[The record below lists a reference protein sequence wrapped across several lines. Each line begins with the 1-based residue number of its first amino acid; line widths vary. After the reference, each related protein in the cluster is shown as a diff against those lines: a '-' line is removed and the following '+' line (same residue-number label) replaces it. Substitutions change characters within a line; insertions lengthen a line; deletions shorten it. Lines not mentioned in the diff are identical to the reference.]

1 MPALADGS
9 SDRVG
14 PASCIGLTLVI
25 KRSRGGENDLLHGS
39 HSGIWTVRCGE
50 NSFLPLTGHHPTVME
65 TWKLTPRPLRSE
77 R

>member
-39 HSGIWTVRCGE
+39 HSDIWTMRCGE
-50 NSFLPLTGHHPTVME
+50 NFFLPLT
-65 TWKLTPRPLRSE
+65 
-77 R
+77 